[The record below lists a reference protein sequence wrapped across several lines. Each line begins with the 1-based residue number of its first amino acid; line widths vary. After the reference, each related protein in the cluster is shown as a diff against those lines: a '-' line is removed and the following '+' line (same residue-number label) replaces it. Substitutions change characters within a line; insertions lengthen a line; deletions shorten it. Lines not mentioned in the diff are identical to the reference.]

1 MRPPGKLLATGRDC
15 DVFEYGPG
23 LVLRRSRR
31 GRSMS
36 FEARIMDYVGGYGYP
51 VPAVVEMSDDATSMV
66 MERIEGPT
74 MLGPLTTRPWRIRS
88 YGAMLADLHIRLHD
102 IPAPDFL
109 EMSPFSHG
117 DRIMH
122 LDLHPL
128 NVMLGPAGPVVIDW
142 SNAARGDPAFDACL
156 AWVLIESGQ
165 IPGGVIV
172 GKALGLFRSLLTN
185 SFLGRFDIGQMHAVL
200 RDVVTWKVQDPNM
213 SGDEQRRMWELVSR
227 VEAIRS

>member
-1 MRPPGKLLATGRDC
+1 MRPPGKLLATGRD
-15 DVFEYGPG
+15 
-23 LVLRRSRR
+23 